1 MKTIFLDLFLSTDL
15 NEKITYVT
23 FKIGSFDYVAKYINF
38 FENGDVVT
46 FNAKYL
52 TI

>member
-1 MKTIFLDLFLSTDL
+1 MKTIFLDLFLSIDL

-38 FENGDVVT
+38 LKMVM
-46 FNAKYL
+46 L
-52 TI
+52 